1 MERSGDADNGS
12 NTEILP
18 KGYRHLTDR
27 ERCRLYILKQSGESN
42 ARKQLGRDR
51 ATIGLTRN
59 AGRRGYR
66 QAQRLATERRS
77 VARPGR

>member
-18 KGYRHLTDR
+18 KGYHRLTGR
-27 ERCRLYILKQSGESN
+27 ERCHALKQSGESN